1 MARFCQAVG
10 FLRPPCC
17 RGKTL
22 DEPATAVIA
31 CLRCK
36 LAHEKMRVWGRNL
49 QMNKKS
55 LLAAIFVPVTLLSLL
70 AVAVAAPATADDKSS
85 KDQASW
91 QSDLLAWRAKRATG
105 LQAPEGWLSLI
116 ALGWLKEGDNSFG
129 SADDCRVQIAGSAPR
144 HIAIVHLEKGDL
156 RLLPPA
162 GGFPKELL
170 VDGQPAKEQPLSAD
184 DAPKPSKLTM
194 GTLTIIVIHRD
205 DQFALRVKDL
215 QAPTRVGF
223 HGLRWYAPDAAFRV
237 HARWIPYNPPKVL
250 DIPTVLGTTTHMP
263 APGAAEFT
271 LNGQVLRLEPVL
283 EDPKSTELFF
293 ILRDVT
299 SKTTTYG
306 AGRFLYS
313 ELPDHG
319 LSQPGE
325 LWLDFN
331 RLVNPP
337 CAFTA
342 YATCPLPPA
351 QNRLSVP
358 IPAGE
363 QRYHD

>member
-1 MARFCQAVG
+1 MKRKVLLIAAVV
-10 FLRPPCC
+10 L
-17 RGKTL
+17 T
-22 DEPATAVIA
+22 TA
-31 CLRCK
+31 
-36 LAHEKMRVWGRNL
+36 
-49 QMNKKS
+49 
-55 LLAAIFVPVTLLSLL
+55 LAAVLSQSLF
-70 AVAVAAPATADDKSS
+70 AGEDS
-85 KDQASW
+85 KNSGDQASGKQASW
-91 QSDLLAWRAKRATG
+91 QRDLLAWRAERATN

-129 SADDCRVQIAGSAPR
+129 SAADSRVQITGKAPA
-144 HIAIVHLEKGDL
+144 HIAVVRLEKGAL

-162 GGFPKELL
+162 EGFPKDLL
-170 VDGQPAKEQPLSAD
+170 VDGQPAKEQALLAD
-184 DAPKPSKLTM
+184 DADKPSKLAI

-205 DQFALRVKDL
+205 DQFALRIKDL
-215 QAPTRVGF
+215 EAPTRAGF
-223 HGLRWYAPDAAFRV
+223 HGLRWYAPNAAYRV

-250 DIPTVLGTTTHMP
+250 DIPTVLGTTTHLP

-271 LNGQVLRLEPVL
+271 VDGQVVRLEPVL
-283 EDPKSTELFF
+283 EDPTSTDLFF
-293 ILRDVT
+293 ILRDAT

-306 AGRFLYS
+306 AGRFLYT

-319 LSQPGE
+319 VSQPGE
-325 LWLDFN
+325 VWLDFN

>member
-1 MARFCQAVG
+1 MKRK
-10 FLRPPCC
+10 FLLVAAFVLVAMLSR
-17 RGKTL
+17 
-22 DEPATAVIA
+22 
-31 CLRCK
+31 
-36 LAHEKMRVWGRNL
+36 
-49 QMNKKS
+49 S
-55 LLAAIFVPVTLLSLL
+55 LAAG
-70 AVAVAAPATADDKSS
+70 ADDQS
-85 KDQASW
+85 SW
-91 QSDLLAWRAKRATG
+91 QRDLLAWRAQRATS

-129 SADDCRVQIAGSAPR
+129 SAEDSRVQIAGKGPA
-144 HIAIVHLEKGDL
+144 HIAIVRLEKSAL

-162 GGFPKELL
+162 EGFPKDLL
-170 VDGQPAKEQPLSAD
+170 VDGQPAKEQALVPD
-184 DAPKPSKLTM
+184 DADKPSKLTI

-205 DQFALRVKDL
+205 DQFALRIKDL

-223 HGLRWYAPDAAFRV
+223 HGLRWYAPNAAYRV
-237 HARWIPYNPPKVL
+237 HARWIPYSPPKVL
-250 DIPTVLGTTTHMP
+250 DIPTVLGTTTHLP

-271 LNGQVLRLEPVL
+271 LDGQVLRLEPVL
-283 EDPKSTELFF
+283 EDPTSTDLFF
-293 ILRDVT
+293 ILRDAT

-306 AGRFLYS
+306 AGRFLYT
-313 ELPDHG
+313 ELPNHG
-319 LSQPGE
+319 VTQPGE
-325 LWLDFN
+325 VWLDFN

-351 QNRLSVP
+351 QNRLGVA